1 MKKYVKNSFGRY
13 GGVIVLVVFFVL
25 LISLSVG
32 GALYVFYGD
41 SWFGRNQADVVQTAN
56 QDYGTCVFSIE
67 TKSIKVKSNERKTIK
82 IKSNDE
88 NASKAIK
95 WTSSDK
101 NTAFVDQDGTV
112 IGLKK
117 GNVKI
122 TATAGYYSSTCDVQV
137 TSNPTEVPKGYSTA
151 FTANEVT
158 LKKNKNN
165 GSGINLY
172 SIDVNRKKNCVTVY
186 TYDKDG
192 KYTVPVRAMI
202 CSCGDGDNT
211 PKGTFSIFVKNRW
224 HPLFGDVYGQYV
236 TGFNNDILFH
246 SVPYE
251 KMNQPE
257 TVEVQ
262 DYNGLGTS
270 ISMGC
275 VRLAVADAKWI
286 YENCDFGTT
295 VRVYESDKDG
305 PLGTPKSMK
314 INENKTVYW
323 DPTDNDKDN
332 PYYSKAPTFT
342 GADNVTVELG
352 EYFDSM
358 KNVSAKDT
366 SGSSIDKSNIKVNGK
381 VNTDKAGDYLII
393 YTVSDDM
400 GRSTTQYRVVTVK

>member
-1 MKKYVKNSFGRY
+1 MKKYVKNSFGRH
-13 GGVIVLVVFFVL
+13 GGIIVLVVFFVL

-41 SWFGRNQADVVQTAN
+41 QWFGRSQADVVQTAN
-56 QDYGTCVFSIE
+56 QDYGTCVFTIE
-67 TKSIKVKSNERKTIK
+67 TKSIKVKSNEQKTIK
-82 IKSNDE
+82 INSNDE

-101 NTAFVDQDGTV
+101 NIAFVDQDGTV

-117 GNVKI
+117 GKVKI

-137 TSNPTEVPKGYSTA
+137 TNNSNAETKGYSTA

-158 LKKNKNN
+158 LKKNKND
-165 GSGINLY
+165 GSDRNLY

-211 PKGTFSIFVKNRW
+211 PTGTFSIFVKNRW

-286 YENCDFGTT
+286 YENCDFDTT

-323 DPTDNDKDN
+323 DPTDDDKDN

-366 SGSSIDKSNIKVNGK
+366 SGSNIDKSNIKVDGK

-393 YTVSDDM
+393 YSVTDDM
-400 GRSTTQYRVVTVK
+400 GRSATKYRVVTVK

>member
-1 MKKYVKNSFGRY
+1 MKKYVKNSFGRN

-41 SWFGRNQADVVQTAN
+41 KWFGKNQADVVQTAN
-56 QDYGTCVFSIE
+56 QDYGTCVFTIE
-67 TKSIKVKSNERKTIK
+67 TKSLKVKSNERKTIK
-82 IKSNDE
+82 INSNDE

-101 NTAFVDQDGTV
+101 NVAFVDQDGTV

-117 GNVKI
+117 GKVKI

-137 TSNPTEVPKGYSTA
+137 TSNVAEEQQTFSTA

-158 LKKNKNN
+158 LKKNKND
-165 GSGINLY
+165 GSGRNLY
-172 SIDVNRKKNCVTVY
+172 FIDVNRKKNCVTVY

-202 CSCGDGDNT
+202 CSCGDGDAT
-211 PKGTFSIFVKNRW
+211 PTGTFSIFVKNRW

-257 TVEVQ
+257 TVEVK

-286 YENCDFGTT
+286 YDNCDFDTT

-305 PLGTPKSMK
+305 PLGTPKAMK
-314 INENKTVYW
+314 INENKTTHW
-323 DPTDNDKDN
+323 DPTDDDKDN
-332 PYYSKAPTFT
+332 PYYSKVPTFT
-342 GADNVTVELG
+342 GTNNITVELG

-358 KNVSAKDT
+358 KDVSAKDT
-366 SGSSIDKSNIKVNGK
+366 SGSSIDKSKIKVEGK
-381 VNTDKAGDYLII
+381 VNSDKEGDYLIT
-393 YTVSDDM
+393 YSVTDDM
-400 GRSTTQYRVVTVK
+400 GRSATQYRVVTVK

>member
-1 MKKYVKNSFGRY
+1 MKKYVKNSFGRH
-13 GGVIVLVVFFVL
+13 GGIIVLVVFFVL

-41 SWFGRNQADVVQTAN
+41 QWFGRSQADVVQTAN
-56 QDYGTCVFSIE
+56 QDYGTCVFTIE

-82 IKSNDE
+82 INSNDE

-101 NTAFVDQDGTV
+101 NIAFVDQDGTV

-117 GNVKI
+117 GKVKI

-137 TSNPTEVPKGYSTA
+137 TNNSNAETKGYSTA
-151 FTANEVT
+151 YTANEET
-158 LKKNKNN
+158 LKKNKND
-165 GSGINLY
+165 GSDRNLY

-192 KYTVPVRAMI
+192 KYTVPIRAMI

-211 PKGTFSIFVKNRW
+211 PTGTFSIFVKNRW

-323 DPTDNDKDN
+323 DPTDDDKDN

-366 SGSSIDKSNIKVNGK
+366 SGSSIDKSNIKVDGK